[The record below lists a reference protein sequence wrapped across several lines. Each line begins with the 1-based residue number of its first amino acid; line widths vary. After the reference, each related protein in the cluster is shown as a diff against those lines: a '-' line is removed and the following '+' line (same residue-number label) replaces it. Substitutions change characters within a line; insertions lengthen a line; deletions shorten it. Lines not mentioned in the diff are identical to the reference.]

1 MELSDIF
8 PKLANQIISLKMEE
22 MNKLNFSDVNYSL
35 LEYIFTIGAS
45 EDLTF
50 SDLADRMHISK
61 PAVTASANKLIEKGL
76 ATKKRSGEDRRLY
89 YLNLTDKGR
98 EVYNVSKSANKR
110 FEELIRERLSKEEVD
125 ELTRL
130 LAEIVKLA

>member
-125 ELTRL
+125 ELIRL
-130 LAEIVKLA
+130 LTVIVK

>member
-1 MELSDIF
+1 
-8 PKLANQIISLKMEE
+8 
-22 MNKLNFSDVNYSL
+22 
-35 LEYIFTIGAS
+35 
-45 EDLTF
+45 
-50 SDLADRMHISK
+50 MHITK

-89 YLNLTDKGR
+89 YLSLTDKGR

>member
-1 MELSDIF
+1 
-8 PKLANQIISLKMEE
+8 LKMEE
-22 MNKLNFSDVNYSL
+22 MNKLSFSDVNYSL
-35 LEYIFTIGAS
+35 LQYIFTIGAT

-50 SDLADRMHISK
+50 SDLADRMHITK

-89 YLNLTDKGR
+89 YLSLTDKGR